1 MAEAAEKNRQPICIS
16 QNSLVWQDDSVFK
29 LYYYCMNCAC
39 RQKAEICGKQLMPGQ
54 LLFSYRKT
62 ALELGWSRDKLTRK
76 MAALVQMGYVQIQTA
91 RDGSIVT
98 VSNWLENQTAGGMK
112 IRLLCPENQYAD
124 GTEIS
129 TPCAENKSIC
139 GTKERAEN
147 GANAHFS
154 AFAHRRRLENQHTQQ
169 QYNNS
174 NTIDTLSHY
183 PDEFEKLWFAYPAN
197 RRNDGD
203 EAFRV
208 YQQAL
213 RHGATLE
220 IIMTAL
226 EAAKV
231 LSHGRK
237 MAGSISPALANG
249 FSVSRGERRIY
260 KKRKRRIKNSGTRSK
275 VAVLAA

>member
-1 MAEAAEKNRQPICIS
+1 MWQKQPKRID
-16 QNSLVWQDDSVFK
+16 SLSAFLKIVLCGRMIVFSN
-29 LYYYCMNCAC
+29 CMNCAC

-154 AFAHRRRLENQHTQQ
+154 AFAHRRRLENQHT
-169 QYNNS
+169 
-174 NTIDTLSHY
+174 
-183 PDEFEKLWFAYPAN
+183 PA
-197 RRNDGD
+197 
-203 EAFRV
+203 A
-208 YQQAL
+208 
-213 RHGATLE
+213 
-220 IIMTAL
+220 I
-226 EAAKV
+226 
-231 LSHGRK
+231 
-237 MAGSISPALANG
+237 
-249 FSVSRGERRIY
+249 
-260 KKRKRRIKNSGTRSK
+260 
-275 VAVLAA
+275 